1 LKKILADKRV
11 SLFTHLLMAVSVMPF
26 LIFYTKH
33 ETLMVI
39 NGFYSPA
46 GDMLMYHITRLPEL
60 AMIVFVVVLSLFFER
75 RVFLATVIAMSV
87 CGLSILLFKHVL
99 FSDYTR
105 PFQWLDANHIR
116 FHAVSGIRLHAN
128 GSFPSGHTMSAF
140 CALAL
145 AGFISKRG
153 SVQFLLF
160 LLACASAYSRVY
172 VAQHFL
178 MDVYA
183 GGLIGYSFAFFFYN
197 LFQSRFTTPY
207 WQQSFIRRKS

>member
-1 LKKILADKRV
+1 
-11 SLFTHLLMAVSVMPF
+11 MAIAVMPF
-26 LIFYTKH
+26 LIFYTKY
-33 ETLMVI
+33 ETLMAI
-39 NGFYSPA
+39 NGFNSPA
-46 GDMLMYHITRLPEL
+46 GDAMMYHITRLPEL
-60 AMIVFVVVLSLFFER
+60 AMIVFVIVLSLFFER
-75 RVFLATVIAMSV
+75 RTFLAAVLAMSV

-99 FSDYTR
+99 FSEYTR

-153 SVQFLLF
+153 SVQLLLF
-160 LLACASAYSRVY
+160 ILACASAYSRVY

-183 GGLIGYSFAFFFYN
+183 GGLIGYTLAFFFYT
-197 LFQSRFTTPY
+197 LFQNRFTTPY
-207 WQQSFIRRKS
+207 WQSSFIRRKS